1 MKHRIFS
8 MSLMLAMI
16 ALIGV
21 VLYWNGN
28 YVVYMLAYIFSCVF
42 LLCYAIFA
50 ASTILEKIVQVIIY
64 ALVLAAQILFAVL
77 VIRPADSTELYF
89 HLYRLLGVLIIL
101 APFLTRQICFFHH
114 TDNCIAPSVNDWAV
128 LSYSQLLQ
136 DQELITEKIAKA
148 RQARKILSKGCLR
161 EIIEDL
167 PRYNSFAYTNDG
179 TLTNEYFNT
188 AKASLD
194 NGYLYLVITK
204 SKSPSSEV
212 IGLFTNRAYNH
223 VSISFDRELQT
234 IISYNGGDKLEPP
247 GLNSEILKGLTR
259 RNGSTVFLYRLPAT
273 PDQKKIILDK
283 VHEINS
289 EGSAY
294 NLLGLLFKASYQPNI
309 MFCSQ
314 FTYTMLEL
322 AGLNYFEKAATH
334 VQPTDFIELDYYR
347 NLEYVTEITFDKAN
361 PDNGDQAYGETT
373 E

>member
-1 MKHRIFS
+1 M
-8 MSLMLAMI
+8 
-16 ALIGV
+16 
-21 VLYWNGN
+21 
-28 YVVYMLAYIFSCVF
+28 
-42 LLCYAIFA
+42 
-50 ASTILEKIVQVIIY
+50 
-64 ALVLAAQILFAVL
+64 
-77 VIRPADSTELYF
+77 
-89 HLYRLLGVLIIL
+89 GVLIIL

-114 TDNCIAPSVNDWAV
+114 TDNCVAPSVSDWAV

-136 DQELITEKIAKA
+136 DQELITEKITKAK
-148 RQARKILSKGCLR
+148 QAGKILSKGCLR
-161 EIIEDL
+161 VL
-167 PRYNSFAYTNDG
+167 N
-179 TLTNEYFNT
+179 
-188 AKASLD
+188 

-259 RNGSTVFLYRLPAT
+259 RNGSTVLLYRLPAT
-273 PDQKKIILDK
+273 PAQKKIILDK
-283 VHEINS
+283 VYEINS

-347 NLEYVTEITFDKAN
+347 KLEYVTEITFDKAN
-361 PDNGDQAYGETT
+361 HDNGDHAYGETI